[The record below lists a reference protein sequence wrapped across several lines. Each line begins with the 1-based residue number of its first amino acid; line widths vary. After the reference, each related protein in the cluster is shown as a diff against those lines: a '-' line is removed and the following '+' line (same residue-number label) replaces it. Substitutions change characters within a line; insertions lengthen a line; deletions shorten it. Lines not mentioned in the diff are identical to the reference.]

1 MVIVKRP
8 GNCRGAGHW
17 FDENSSCAHAGRM
30 FGTGRQGAQNL
41 VGSGLLSRGIGTVTL
56 VTAGFTRCSPGTS
69 QSARAGRRHQKCGWR
84 AAWTARPVRCASR
97 TPNQHSSKRIVSQ
110 ATGGPPLRLGGS
122 ATRFTRRWFNLRCLW
137 RDRAG
142 LCRSVYRSGK
152 HIHVAAVAR
161 ARAAAGFVDT

>member
-1 MVIVKRP
+1 MDGTTCPMRKPDTQPTLLQARRQP
-8 GNCRGAGHW
+8 G
-17 FDENSSCAHAGRM
+17 
-30 FGTGRQGAQNL
+30 
-41 VGSGLLSRGIGTVTL
+41 
-56 VTAGFTRCSPGTS
+56 
-69 QSARAGRRHQKCGWR
+69 
-84 AAWTARPVRCASR
+84 
-97 TPNQHSSKRIVSQ
+97 
-110 ATGGPPLRLGGS
+110 TGGPPLRLGGS